1 MKKLVVCGLNF
12 FIKINIQ
19 DDTFFFFH
27 SEVMKNINLTSLNI
41 KLILNENQLIN
52 RLLDV
57 GNLITFQVG

>member
-1 MKKLVVCGLNF
+1 M
-12 FIKINIQ
+12 
-19 DDTFFFFH
+19 TPFFFFH